1 MSDRLLA
8 VTLALCLALPLC
20 LSLDG
25 DLFGGDLI
33 GRNAE
38 RTAHRQV
45 EELLG
50 VNLVIEAAVERDRFT
65 ERAGEE
71 DRTADRQGPV
81 SKQGAMPPQAAALS
95 GPNLQSDLSPAPPT
109 VADTT
114 AQR

>member
-25 DLFGGDLI
+25 DLFG
-33 GRNAE
+33 RNAE

-50 VNLVIEAAVERDRFT
+50 ANLVIETAVERGQLT

-81 SKQGAMPPQAAALS
+81 RKQGAMPPQAAAPS
-95 GPNLQSDLSPAPPT
+95 SPNLQSDLSPAPST

-114 AQR
+114 AHR